1 VLIDEDSYGFAN
13 HVNEDNEK
21 LNTPIAAEEDHRCIL
36 IIGGIEIFLPSSP
49 VEARACV
56 ADATTEERQPAETIK
71 EEEKERILMYAP
83 IEKEWNSDELL
94 TQWEKELEM
103 LEDWLNN
110 PEPEDGCQWTV
121 MQIVGEEHLAE
132 LLKNFSLGVEQK
144 MTAALEPATEE
155 EADNIDFV
163 ELYEEL
169 ESLERRVNMQSR
181 HIQQTKWETGGGAYQ
196 PGEKLEEVG
205 VEPTQEEMT

>member
-94 TQWEKELEM
+94 TQWVKELEK
-103 LEDWLNN
+103 LEENN
-110 PEPEDGCQWTV
+110 PKPEDGFQWIV
-121 MQIVGEEHLAE
+121 MQIVGEEH
-132 LLKNFSLGVEQK
+132 S
-144 MTAALEPATEE
+144 T
-155 EADNIDFV
+155 
-163 ELYEEL
+163 
-169 ESLERRVNMQSR
+169 
-181 HIQQTKWETGGGAYQ
+181 
-196 PGEKLEEVG
+196 
-205 VEPTQEEMT
+205 